1 MNKKVKKISSK
12 EKWMRRFFSVAGN
25 IAPTTTAYILVKLLF
40 TPKKRILRPSHIQCL
55 EQAEKFEFIASEF
68 QNPAKKIKLHC
79 FSWGKGDK
87 TVILVHGW
95 DARAIDFYKMIPPL
109 VEAGYKVIAF
119 DGPAH
124 GDSEGERSHL
134 IDFKQVLYQMVKQWG
149 PPYAIIGHSM
159 GGGAAT
165 FMLMDYKDVGV
176 DKLVS
181 IAGTIVSRRFFES
194 VFDRM
199 KVPSKMQ
206 RAFFTG
212 YTEELGEPVEHYDLL
227 ERKDPIKA
235 KDFLLVYDEN
245 DEVLNAK
252 DVKEYL
258 RRNPRVKSYHAENT
272 GHYNIIKNKGVIEEV
287 IKFLAEPVK

>member
-1 MNKKVKKISSK
+1 M
-12 EKWMRRFFSVAGN
+12 
-25 IAPTTTAYILVKLLF
+25 
-40 TPKKRILRPSHIQCL
+40 

-68 QNPAKKIKLHC
+68 QNPTKKIKLHC

-134 IDFKQVLYQMVKQWG
+134 MGLCECSI
-149 PPYAIIGHSM
+149 PYDKTMGARLTPLSATPM
-159 GGGAAT
+159 GGGATAY
-165 FMLMDYKDVGV
+165 MLMDYKDAGI

-181 IAGTIVSRRFFES
+181 IATAPLTSLRFFES

-227 ERKDPIKA
+227 ERKDTIKA
-235 KDFLLVYDEN
+235 KDFLLVCE
-245 DEVLNAK
+245 
-252 DVKEYL
+252 
-258 RRNPRVKSYHAENT
+258 
-272 GHYNIIKNKGVIEEV
+272 
-287 IKFLAEPVK
+287 